1 MPLKIDNKVAAAILR
16 EEAAESTI
24 GYVDPTWLAKVEKL
38 SQLCEAGVSKTHI
51 AFLGTEILAKSVDER
66 ADLKAIKPTHSTNR
80 PNAYS
85 ARSLC
90 HSVLVP
96 LSAELG
102 FSLGVSGREPLNN
115 QPYFRMN
122 QLGDDTPVHAGG
134 RKAFDY
140 MCSLIAELEEAT
152 SADARQALR
161 AFIAIRRGYQRR
173 YGAADGL
180 TGLTPERL
188 LVAINRL
195 VAADSEG
202 GRRAQAVAAGLL
214 DVVAGTGRVESGR
227 INDPSRHHPGDVAV
241 LAAEVAEG
249 TSMVFEKA
257 FEVRD
262 KPVQFSDIAI
272 FGRLCVDRGVQEAA
286 MVLVSVNQQP
296 LPGGEIGRWA
306 LELGVSMTIFMGWSD
321 FVSQCLF
328 WAPLAKPLAA
338 TLAGETVR
346 DRLVGV
352 EASSVAVA
360 MWDAETRA

>member
-1 MPLKIDNKVAAAILR
+1 MPIKIDTKVAAEVLR
-16 EEAAESTI
+16 EEAASSLV
-24 GYVDPTWLAKVEKL
+24 GPVDTAWLAKIEKL
-38 SQLCEAGVSKTHI
+38 SQLCETGVSKTHI

-66 ADLKAIKPTHSTNR
+66 VDLRAIKPTHATNR

-122 QLGDDTPVHAGG
+122 QLGDNTPVHAGG
-134 RKAFDY
+134 RTAFDF
-140 MCSLIAELEEAT
+140 MLGLIAELENASTIT
-152 SADARQALR
+152 SRQALR
-161 AFIAIRRGYQRR
+161 AFIAVRRGYQRR

-180 TGLTPERL
+180 TGVTPEKL
-188 LVAINRL
+188 LVAIEGL

-227 INDPSRHHPGDVAV
+227 INDPSRHYPGDVAV
-241 LAAEVAEG
+241 LAAEVADG
-249 TSMVFEKA
+249 RTMVFEKA

-262 KPVQFSDIAI
+262 KPVQFSDVAI

-286 MVLVSVNQQP
+286 MVLVFANQQP
-296 LPGGEIGRWA
+296 ISVR
-306 LELGVSMTIFMGWSD
+306 ELGHWASELGISMTIFMGWGD

-338 TLAGETVR
+338 TLAVETVR
-346 DRLVGV
+346 ERLVGV
-352 EASSVAVA
+352 EASSAAVA
-360 MWDAETRA
+360 MWDANTRA